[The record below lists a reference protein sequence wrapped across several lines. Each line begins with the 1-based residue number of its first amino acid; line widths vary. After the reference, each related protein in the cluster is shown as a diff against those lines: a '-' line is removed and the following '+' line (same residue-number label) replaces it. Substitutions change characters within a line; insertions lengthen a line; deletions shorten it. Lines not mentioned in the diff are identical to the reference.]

1 MSNLSR
7 YRLSLMAG
15 AMALALSGPAV
26 ADPGTDAAI
35 QSLQQQINDLNT
47 QLQTLKQKEQ
57 QQEQQS
63 PAAQSAVPVTP
74 PPASSVSGGTGEIA
88 VATPTNSAPR
98 PLGASI
104 ANGIVN
110 GKPVFNSNDGKF
122 SAAIRLLGQFDT
134 AYYMQGNP
142 ARSFSNGEELSSGE
156 NFRRAWFGI
165 YGKAFGDWSYVANF
179 DFGGSS
185 GTESPGHRSQI
196 SIRPRTRSRSATC

>member
-1 MSNLSR
+1 MLRLNR
-7 YRLSLMAG
+7 YRL
-15 AMALALSGPAV
+15 ALTLSTVGLTFVGPAQ
-26 ADPGTDAAI
+26 AI
-35 QSLQQQINDLNT
+35 RQRRRHSI
-47 QLQTLKQKEQ
+47 
-57 QQEQQS
+57 
-63 PAAQSAVPVTP
+63 PAAADQRSECAIADAEAERTAAGTATAGRAAGEPAP
-74 PPASSVSGGTGEIA
+74 PPASSVSNATGEIA
-88 VATPTNSAPR
+88 IATPTSSAPR

-110 GKPVFNSNDGKF
+110 GKPVFSSNDGQF
-122 SAAIRLLGQFDT
+122 TAAIRLLGQFDA

-185 GTESPGHRSQI
+185 GTEVRAIFNRCSWNM
-196 SIRPRTRSRSATC
+196 TA